1 MEFLLYISF
10 LIVVITALW
19 VMVSYPK
26 NYLFKAIFIPALIVV
41 TMSTYFTY
49 NSILGYGTTQ
59 DPPEVVRYLHHAT
72 DKDKELIYLLL
83 IGRKGEPRL
92 HKLPW
97 NEELEKEL
105 KSAKDGA
112 GKGVIKY
119 GRLVLQPGTD
129 EENQGQWIWYDMPPS
144 EVMPKDY
151 EGDNEMETSQNGIDL
166 IKEFEGCRLV
176 AYQDSVGIWTIGYGH
191 TKDVWEERLIIKKT
205 AEALLNQDLKEF
217 EDYVEAIVE
226 VPLTQNQFDAL
237 VAWTF
242 NLGPGNLLKST
253 MLRKLNQG
261 DYDAVPDEMQ
271 RWNKAGGEVLNGL
284 VRRRSA
290 EAKLFN
296 TA

>member
-41 TMSTYFTY
+41 TLSKYFTY

-119 GRLVLQPGTD
+119 GRLQRSTS
-129 EENQGQWIWYDMPPS
+129 EENDGKWLWYDMPP
-144 EVMPKDY
+144 
-151 EGDNEMETSQNGIDL
+151 Q
-166 IKEFEGCRLV
+166 
-176 AYQDSVGIWTIGYGH
+176 
-191 TKDVWEERLIIKKT
+191 
-205 AEALLNQDLKEF
+205 
-217 EDYVEAIVE
+217 
-226 VPLTQNQFDAL
+226 
-237 VAWTF
+237 
-242 NLGPGNLLKST
+242 
-253 MLRKLNQG
+253 
-261 DYDAVPDEMQ
+261 
-271 RWNKAGGEVLNGL
+271 
-284 VRRRSA
+284 
-290 EAKLFN
+290 
-296 TA
+296 